1 MTKRISEGQF
11 LLLSKEK
18 GTGKFAPK
26 GNLILFSPRE
36 KLT

>member
-1 MTKRISEGQF
+1 MTKKIAKGQF

-18 GTGKFAPK
+18 GIGKFAPK

-36 KLT
+36 NLT